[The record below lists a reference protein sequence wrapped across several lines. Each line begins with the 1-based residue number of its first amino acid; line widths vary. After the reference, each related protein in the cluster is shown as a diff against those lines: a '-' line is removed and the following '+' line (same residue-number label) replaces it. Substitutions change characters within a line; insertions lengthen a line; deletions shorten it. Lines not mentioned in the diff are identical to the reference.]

1 MVFSPFDPTVASS
14 YFVMS
19 AHFLWKSFSLEWQT
33 QLIAANQIQLTQ
45 TLISTVYA
53 ESVWAYH
60 MSHSFQ
66 LGTLSPF
73 LGRTFFDNLPLRD
86 FVLFLCLHVEVL
98 NEMRQCYQVTWALHV
113 GEIKSLSLF
122 PYPSV
127 ASSPLLNDETQTND
141 RPSKW
146 RKMVEVCWP
155 LTSVIRY
162 ACANWLAVFF
172 INRHYGA
179 MVLSPL
185 AALLL
190 LLPASSRAHVSTPAK
205 VFSVMTQQNLAP

>member
-113 GEIKSLSLF
+113 GEIKSLSLSF
-122 PYPSV
+122 PTPLWR
-127 ASSPLLNDETQTND
+127 PLLSSMMRHKQMTGPPNEE
-141 RPSKW
+141 RWW
-146 RKMVEVCWP
+146 RCADLWP
-155 LTSVIRY
+155 R
-162 ACANWLAVFF
+162 WLDM
-172 INRHYGA
+172 H
-179 MVLSPL
+179 
-185 AALLL
+185 ALIGWLCF
-190 LLPASSRAHVSTPAK
+190 SSTGIMELWCYHH
-205 VFSVMTQQNLAP
+205 